1 MKTFEILKHLQA
13 DAIVL
18 FMKVHN
24 FHWNV
29 KGTDFFNV
37 HKATEEIYEGF
48 ADMFDDLAERIV
60 QLGHHPLVTLSEALK
75 LTRVKEET
83 KTSFHSKDIFKEIL
97 EDYKHLEKEFKE
109 LSNTAEKEGDKVT
122 VTYADDQLAKL
133 QKSIWMLE
141 AHLA

>member
-1 MKTFEILKHLQA
+1 MISLK
-13 DAIVL
+13 
-18 FMKVHN
+18 
-24 FHWNV
+24 
-29 KGTDFFNV
+29 GSFNWD
-37 HKATEEIYEGF
+37 T
-48 ADMFDDLAERIV
+48 
-60 QLGHHPLVTLSEALK
+60 TLSHFIRSAK

-133 QKSIWMLE
+133 QKSIWMLQ

>member
-37 HKATEEIYEGF
+37 HKATEEIYEEF

-60 QLGHHPLVTLSEALK
+60 QLGHHPLSLYPKRSNSLVLKKKLKRASTL
-75 LTRVKEET
+75 
-83 KTSFHSKDIFKEIL
+83 KTSLKKF
-97 EDYKHLEKEFKE
+97 
-109 LSNTAEKEGDKVT
+109 
-122 VTYADDQLAKL
+122 
-133 QKSIWMLE
+133 
-141 AHLA
+141 